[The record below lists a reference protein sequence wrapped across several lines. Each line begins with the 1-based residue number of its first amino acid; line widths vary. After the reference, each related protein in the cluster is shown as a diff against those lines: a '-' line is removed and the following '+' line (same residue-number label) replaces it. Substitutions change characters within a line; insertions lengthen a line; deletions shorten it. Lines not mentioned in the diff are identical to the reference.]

1 MFSIYD
7 KYIKD
12 NIYIGNLMS
21 LCCGYW
27 LLCGKVEVR
36 VSGVYGGMGDWSVG
50 CFGRGYYRLLMDLV
64 MCILWLIVVF
74 RGSIEV

>member
-1 MFSIYD
+1 
-7 KYIKD
+7 
-12 NIYIGNLMS
+12 MS
-21 LCCGYW
+21 LCCGNW
-27 LLCGKVEVR
+27 LLCGIVEVR